1 MASRRQR
8 SRKALV
14 SLPKIGLAE
23 TKESRPEKMFGV
35 FSGPRWE
42 SDTEDAARDEEALK
56 AVRRFIEEKGT
67 MPTQDSWTAAAM
79 SPRER
84 TIRKRFG
91 RAAATLA
98 KHRYASGRPLAG
110 VQATG
115 SQ

>member
-23 TKESRPEKMFGV
+23 TKESRPEKM
-35 FSGPRWE
+35 
-42 SDTEDAARDEEALK
+42 
-56 AVRRFIEEKGT
+56 
-67 MPTQDSWTAAAM
+67 

-91 RAAATLA
+91 SFKAAVDAA
-98 KHRYASGRPLAG
+98 HIKS
-110 VQATG
+110 QARSNVG
-115 SQ
+115 SNPFLKPQQP